1 MRHRPLVRRST
12 IALSILAIVA
22 VPALTGCWSGKAATT
37 SMQATMNTGDGTQ
50 AQIGHI
56 KILDTT
62 LVMGDAGSDAM
73 LIGTFANVGVDS
85 DAVNSIEVDGKQV
98 TAVPS
103 FGELTAG
110 SSVPFGYVDATIK
123 VPVSGLNGPVSTY
136 VPVSFQFQNAGNITL
151 QVLTVPA
158 VGQYEGLVPLTA
170 TPTAA
175 ASTMPAMTDMPSAE
189 PTTATN

>member
-1 MRHRPLVRRST
+1 
-12 IALSILAIVA
+12 
-22 VPALTGCWSGKAATT
+22 
-37 SMQATMNTGDGTQ
+37 
-50 AQIGHI
+50 
-56 KILDTT
+56 
-62 LVMGDAGSDAM
+62 MGDAGSDAM

-158 VGQYEGLVPLTA
+158 VGQYEGIVPLTA